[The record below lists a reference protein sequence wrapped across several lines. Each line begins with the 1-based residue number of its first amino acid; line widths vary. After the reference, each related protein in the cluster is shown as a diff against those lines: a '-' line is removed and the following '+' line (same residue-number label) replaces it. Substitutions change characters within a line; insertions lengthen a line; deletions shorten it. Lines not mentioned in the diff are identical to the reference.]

1 MASAIDISKSY
12 NYADYLTWS
21 DEERWEI
28 IGGVPY
34 NMSPA
39 PSTRHQRT
47 LGELH
52 IAFRSVVRKPCEV
65 FLSPFDVRLSESYDE
80 EVTIENVVQPD
91 LLVYCDKAKVD
102 EKGGKGAPDLVVEI
116 LSPSTASKDIKTKL
130 LLYQKFGVREYWIV
144 DPDKDTVEV
153 LSLDEKGR
161 YVIRQSEEKEG
172 TVESIHF
179 KGLEVDLTALFSE

>member
-28 IGGVPY
+28 IEGVPY

-39 PSTRHQRT
+39 PSTRHQRILRRLT
-47 LGELH
+47 Y
-52 IAFRSVVRKPCEV
+52 AFESVIKSPCET
-65 FLSPFDVRLSESYDE
+65 FFAPFDVRLSENCDD
-80 EVTIENVVQPD
+80 EVTIDNVVQPD

-130 LLYQKFGVREYWIV
+130 LLYQKFGVREYWII
-144 DPDKDTVEV
+144 DPDKDTVEI

-161 YVIRQSEEKEG
+161 YVIRQREEKEG

-179 KGLEVDLTALFSE
+179 KGLKVELTALFSE